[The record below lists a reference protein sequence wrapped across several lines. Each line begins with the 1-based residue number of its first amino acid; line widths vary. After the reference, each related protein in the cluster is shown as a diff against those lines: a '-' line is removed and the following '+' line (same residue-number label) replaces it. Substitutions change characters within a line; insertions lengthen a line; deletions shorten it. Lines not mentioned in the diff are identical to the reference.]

1 MNNTNSLLINSKKN
15 IWVLIFLTAG
25 FLFLSSCSPKVRQ
38 HWYKGNLHTHTTNSD
53 GDTGPEGVIR
63 WYKDHGYNFLSITD
77 HNFIT
82 KVRDYKEFVTDEFIL
97 IQGNEISDQFE
108 KIPLHVLALG
118 LYDEEVKP
126 TGGGSVLETL
136 QNNADVIRR
145 FGAVP
150 VLAHPNFY
158 WAFGAQEL
166 IGIKNCVLFEV
177 LNAHPLVNNE
187 GNEEHPST
195 EAMWDEAL
203 SSGKKIY
210 GIGTDDM
217 HEIATYPGKS
227 WIMVNAEELTER
239 FILEAV
245 EKGNFYVSTGVTLDT
260 YEVTKNELKIS
271 IRPNAG
277 AQYTT
282 LFIGEKGRILSQSE
296 SVHPAYRFDGTTL
309 YVRAKILDS
318 NGSLALTQPVF
329 FDKYSD

>member
-1 MNNTNSLLINSKKN
+1 MNNTNSFLINLKKN
-15 IWVLIFLTAG
+15 IWLLIFLTAG
-25 FLFLSSCSPKVRQ
+25 SLFLSFCSPKVGQ
-38 HWYKGNLHTHTTNSD
+38 HWFKGNLHTHTTNSD

-82 KVRDYKEFVTDEFIL
+82 NVRDYKDFFTDEFIL

-118 LYDEEVKP
+118 LYNDEVKP
-126 TGGGSVLETL
+126 TGGESVLETL
-136 QNNADVIRR
+136 QNNVDAIRR
-145 FGAVP
+145 VGAVP

-166 IGIKNCVLFEV
+166 INIKNCVLFEV

-187 GNEEHPST
+187 GDEEHPST
-195 EAMWDEAL
+195 EVMWDEAL

-227 WIMVNAEELTER
+227 WIMVNAEELTEKSL
-239 FILEAV
+239 LEAV
-245 EKGNFYVSTGVTLDT
+245 EKGNFYVSTGVILDK
-260 YEVTKNELKIS
+260 YEITKKELKIS
-271 IRPNAG
+271 IRPNTG
-277 AQYTT
+277 VKFTT
-282 LFIGEKGRILSQSE
+282 SFIGERGRILYQSE
-296 SVHPAYRFDGTTL
+296 SLHPAYRFDGTSL

-318 NGSLALTQPVF
+318 NGNLALTQPVF
-329 FDKYSD
+329 F

>member
-1 MNNTNSLLINSKKN
+1 MKHTNGFQIRLMKNFCSL
-15 IWVLIFLTAG
+15 FLLVAG
-25 FLFLSSCSPKVRQ
+25 LLFLSFCSSQVKQ

-53 GDTGPEGVIR
+53 GDTEPEGVIR

-82 KVRDYKEFVTDEFIL
+82 NVSDYKDFATDKFIL

-108 KIPLHVLALG
+108 KIPLHILALG
-118 LYDEEVKP
+118 LYHEEVKP

-136 QNNADVIRR
+136 QNNVDAIRR
-145 FGAVP
+145 VGAVP

-158 WAFGAQEL
+158 WAFSAQEL

-187 GNEEHPST
+187 GNEDHPST
-195 EAMWDEAL
+195 EAMWEEAL

-227 WIMVNAEELTER
+227 WIMVKAEELTER
-239 FILEAV
+239 SILDAV

-260 YEVTKNELKIS
+260 YEITKNELKIN

-277 AQYTT
+277 AQFTT
-282 LFIGEKGRILSQSE
+282 LFIGERGRILSQSE
-296 SVHPAYRFDGTTL
+296 SLHPAYRFDGTTL

-318 NGSLALTQPVF
+318 NGNLALTQPVF
-329 FDKYSD
+329 LTED